1 MKPIKTV
8 SFGVLTEEE
17 IVASG
22 VEITTASNRGSSET
36 RGTPYDLRL
45 GSLENGVNCEACGFK
60 NHDCP
65 GHQGYIRLAVPC
77 YNPKF
82 MEYVM
87 GILKS
92 ICPGCASPRIPAI
105 SLGPIA
111 STKQSQRF
119 KAYRKKAE
127 LIKKCSV
134 CFEPLPSFFIDK
146 NTIKMYHSDRKSA
159 VPLTAEEAHAILLKV
174 SDETAMLLGFNQS
187 LSTNPAFLTKDADL
201 LSNKT
206 HPHQIKLE
214 SLIFTVLPIVPTCAR
229 PWVHKADS
237 KLDDDLTET
246 INSIIKC
253 NQKLISDREA
263 PLGAPTTTSRKKTN
277 KKLTESDRIKTI
289 DDLTSH
295 IFALIDNSKDTKTK
309 GNSRKQKGL
318 QERLSGKGGQ
328 VNTNCAGKRSDFTA
342 RTVIVGADAEIPLGF
357 IGVPERIAKKL
368 TKPEIV
374 CDWNIAHF
382 ERLLR
387 EGKIN
392 TVDRRGPNGQTYTIV
407 VSEVTAN
414 NTKPFVWKDRE
425 GLQRYDIVHRQLQ
438 DGDWGIINRQPSLRV
453 ESMQGVQI
461 KILRNPTSPH
471 DYAKDINSFKI
482 PLGKTGAFN
491 ADFDGDKLLVSAFNK
506 VRFILSSTG
515 GRFSRCW

>member
-1 MKPIKTV
+1 MSFSTLRGTPKPTPLKAIKNVT
-8 SFGVLTEEE
+8 FGILTEDE

-22 VEITTASNRGSSET
+22 IEISIPSNRGSSET

-45 GSLENGVNCEACGFK
+45 GALENGVNCETCGFK
-60 NHDCP
+60 NDRCP
-65 GHQGYIRLAVPC
+65 GHPGYIRLAVPC
-77 YNPKF
+77 YNPKY

-92 ICPGCASPRIPAI
+92 ICPGCCAPRIPAT
-105 SLGPIA
+105 SLGPIVN
-111 STKQSQRF
+111 TKQAQRF

-127 LIKKCSV
+127 LVKKCSM
-134 CFEPLPSFFIDK
+134 CFEALPSFFIDK
-146 NTIKMYHSDRKSA
+146 NTLKYYHSDRRSA
-159 VPLTAEEAHAILLKV
+159 IPLTAEEAHSILLRI
-174 SDETAMLLGFNQS
+174 SDETTKLLGFNHG
-187 LSTNPAFLTKDADL
+187 LSQNPIFTEAAIKNDL
-201 LSNKT
+201 HSSKT

-214 SLIFTVLPIVPTCAR
+214 SLIFTVLPVVPTCAR

-263 PLGAPTTTSRKKTN
+263 PLVAVSTTTRKKGN
-277 KKLTESDRIKTI
+277 KKLSESDRAKTV

-318 QERLSGKGGQ
+318 GERMSGKNGQ
-328 VNTNCAGKRSDFTA
+328 FNINCVGKRSDFTA
-342 RTVIVGADAEIPLGF
+342 RTVIVGADSEIPLGW

-374 CDWNIAHF
+374 CDWNI
-382 ERLLR
+382 EYLEGLLR

-392 TVDRRGPNGQTYTIV
+392 TIDRSSGGQSYTIV
-407 VSEVTAN
+407 VSEVTHCG
-414 NTKPFVWKDRE
+414 TKPFIWKGKE
-425 GLQRYDIVHRQLQ
+425 GLQKFDIVHRQLC
-438 DGDWGIINRQPSLRV
+438 DGDWGIINRQPSLRI

-461 KILRNPTSPH
+461 KILRNPT
-471 DYAKDINSFKI
+471 KDFARDVNSFKI
-482 PLGKTGAFN
+482 PLGTTGAFN
-491 ADFDGDKLLVSAFNK
+491 ADFDGDKLTSFLLYA
-506 VRFILSSTG
+506 
-515 GRFSRCW
+515 